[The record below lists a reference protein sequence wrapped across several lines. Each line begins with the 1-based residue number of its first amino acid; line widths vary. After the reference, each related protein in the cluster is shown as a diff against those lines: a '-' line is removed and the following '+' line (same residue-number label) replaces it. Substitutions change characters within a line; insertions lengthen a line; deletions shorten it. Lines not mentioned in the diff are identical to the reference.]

1 MDSMP
6 LDSVDASV
14 FADRF
19 TEGISVD
26 PCRDPARFVFTS
38 HHAGIPLQ
46 TLQDGDLAL
55 AEAGSD
61 AEFLTVM
68 CFVLVG
74 GLEHFDY
81 FSIYWE

>member
-1 MDSMP
+1 
-6 LDSVDASV
+6 
-14 FADRF
+14 
-19 TEGISVD
+19 
-26 PCRDPARFVFTS
+26 
-38 HHAGIPLQ
+38 
-46 TLQDGDLAL
+46 LAL

-68 CFVLVG
+68 CFALVG